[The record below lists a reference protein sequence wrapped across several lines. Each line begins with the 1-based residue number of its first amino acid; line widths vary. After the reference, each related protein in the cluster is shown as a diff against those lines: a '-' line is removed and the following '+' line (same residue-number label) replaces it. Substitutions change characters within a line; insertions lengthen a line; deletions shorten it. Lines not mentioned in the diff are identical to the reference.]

1 MNQETTPFPLLM
13 LPNELIM
20 HVISYLPLSSML
32 FFRGTVK
39 KVDALV
45 QREVFKISHKKY
57 AKLQAQYNNNQNRL
71 SIIQNNFTILKEQY
85 QPLHPDYAIYKTLE
99 SLSREEQ
106 IKTAADSSQ
115 PKTFK
120 EVFLRYP
127 TLYQSHLFTQ
137 FTQQPNYIVKVT
149 MNYEN
154 KKVLIATPRFSLQ
167 LASALGKKTL
177 NQLLSDIKENYNQL
191 PLMEYFACTVI
202 TSGCISPKYCIKALA
217 IIRQETSNF
226 QVQQED
232 NAPAWRKITKNFSKP
247 EVSLSY
253 RTDEAWKKSCQ
264 DMGQIYD
271 FLKAILDG
279 CSHDPKDQK
288 QLCEKLIK
296 LCTTLESQAHI
307 KNQVSKPKLSSSSTF
322 GS

>member
-1 MNQETTPFPLLM
+1 M
-13 LPNELIM
+13 
-20 HVISYLPLSSML
+20 
-32 FFRGTVK
+32 
-39 KVDALV
+39 
-45 QREVFKISHKKY
+45 
-57 AKLQAQYNNNQNRL
+57 RL
-71 SIIQNNFTILKEQY
+71 KANILKRGIQ
-85 QPLHPDYAIYKTLE
+85 AIYKTLE
-99 SLSREEQ
+99 ALSHKERM
-106 IKTAADSSQ
+106 KTAADSSR
-115 PKTFK
+115 KKAFK

-137 FTQQPNYIVKVT
+137 FTQQPNYIVSVT
-149 MNYEN
+149 SNYEK

-167 LASALGKKTL
+167 LASGLREKTF
-177 NQLLSDIKENYNQL
+177 NQLLSHIKRNYNQL
-191 PLMEYFACTVI
+191 PLMEYFAWTVI
-202 TSGCISPKYCIKALA
+202 TSGCIATKYFIKALA

-247 EVSLSY
+247 EVSMSY
-253 RTDEAWKKSCQ
+253 NTDEAWKKSCQ